1 MNKNIL
7 IVLGGAVLV
16 AFLVAL
22 LVQASI
28 GGKKEA
34 PVQAAK
40 EVNILVAVKDLKA
53 GVVLAEGD
61 TVWKSWPENAI
72 FPGAVVQRDKKTA
85 SEALSGRLKDDI
97 KAGDPVLSSAVL
109 GGREGNVVANLLPEG
124 MRAVSIPVSAESMV
138 AGFLK
143 PGDYVDVVLTYKASF
158 STDDPSPKVQEMV
171 QRNLDRM
178 AVETILQ
185 NIKVLAVDQSA
196 GAEPGKDAGKDSGKD
211 AKLGKTVTLAVSR
224 QDSEKLVLGGQLGKL
239 TLVLRGPGDQDI
251 SSPAWPTVTDKRM
264 TKIEDEMFTAYD
276 KMKKDTGV
284 RPDIVRIYSGGDLSI
299 SSVH

>member
-16 AFLVAL
+16 AFLVAM

-28 GGKKEA
+28 GKKEA
-34 PVQAAK
+34 PPVQVAK
-40 EVNILVAVKDLKA
+40 DVNILIAAKDLRA
-53 GVVLAEGD
+53 GTILAEGD
-61 TVWKSWPENAI
+61 TGWKSWPENAI
-72 FPGAVVQRDKKTA
+72 FPGAIIQKGEQSPVD
-85 SEALSGRLKDDI
+85 ALSGRLKEDI
-97 KAGDPVLSSAVL
+97 RIGDPVLSSSVL
-109 GGREGNVVANLLPEG
+109 SGREGNVVANVLPEG

-138 AGFLK
+138 AGFIK
-143 PGDYVDVVLTYKASF
+143 PNDYVDVVLTYKASF
-158 STDDPSPKVQEMV
+158 STNDPSPKVQEMV

-185 NIKVLAVDQSA
+185 HVKVLAVDQSA
-196 GAEPGKDAGKDSGKD
+196 SNDKADGKDTGSD

-224 QDSEKLVLGGQLGKL
+224 EDAEKLVLAGQLGKL
-239 TLVLRGPGDQDI
+239 TLVLRGLGDQDVTPP
-251 SSPAWPTVTDKRM
+251 SWPTVTDKRM

-284 RPDIVRIYSGGDLSI
+284 NPDIVRIYSGETLST
-299 SSVH
+299 SVVH